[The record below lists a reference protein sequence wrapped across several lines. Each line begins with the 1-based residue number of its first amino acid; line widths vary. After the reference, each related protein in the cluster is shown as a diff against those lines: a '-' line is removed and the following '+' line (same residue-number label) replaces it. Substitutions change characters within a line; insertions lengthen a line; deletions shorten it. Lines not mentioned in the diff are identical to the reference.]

1 VIEHTTASAVNEN
14 AALCLLSAPLVLTP
28 LEILMKK
35 LFVLLTAMF
44 FALGAYAADAA
55 KPAEAAPAASAAAD
69 AKPVKKAKVAK
80 KKKTEKKEEAKK
92 EKAPA

>member
-1 VIEHTTASAVNEN
+1 MSAINQN
-14 AALCLLSAPLVLTP
+14 AALRVLSASLVLTP
-28 LEILMKK
+28 LEKLMKK

-69 AKPVKKAKVAK
+69 GKAAKKAKAAK
-80 KKKTEKKEEAKK
+80 KKKTEKKEDAKK